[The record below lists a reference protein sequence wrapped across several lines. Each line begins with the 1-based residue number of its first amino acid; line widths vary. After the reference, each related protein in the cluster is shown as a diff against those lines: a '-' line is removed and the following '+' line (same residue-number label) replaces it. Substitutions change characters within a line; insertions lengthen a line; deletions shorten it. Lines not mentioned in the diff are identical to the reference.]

1 LFAATSN
8 IELPRLERGG
18 CLYQKLDLP
27 EALSRDEQLKARS
40 PSLLNVLTEIPRTL
54 LDMGALCLSS
64 PLLASMPRGDGHPVM
79 VLPGFM
85 AGDQSTAL
93 LRGYLKQ
100 LGYAPMGWELGR
112 NSGRFEII
120 HHILIERFL
129 EAVDSCD
136 DKITLIGQ
144 SLGGVYARELARF
157 FPDKVRQVI
166 TLGSPFGV
174 LNGTAANPLV
184 RRLFEIQSGLS
195 IEKMRE
201 AIYEMD
207 PHKTPPVPL
216 TAIYSKGDGVV
227 NWRVCKEA
235 FEDFETDNIE
245 VYGAHCGMG
254 FNAAIY
260 YIIADRLAQ
269 PRNDWKKFERCKLG
283 KSGSALLNGVEP
295 GHESATVR

>member
-1 LFAATSN
+1 M
-8 IELPRLERGG
+8 
-18 CLYQKLDLP
+18 YQKLDLP
-27 EALSRDEQLKARS
+27 AKLSSNENLKSRP
-40 PSLLNVLTEIPRTL
+40 PSLLNALTEIPRTL
-54 LDMGALCLSS
+54 LDIGALCLSA
-64 PLLASMPRGDGHPVM
+64 PFLASMPRGDGHPVM

-85 AGDQSTAL
+85 ASDQSTAV

-100 LGYAPMGWELGR
+100 LGYDSMGWELGQ

-120 HHILIERFL
+120 HHILIARFL
-129 EAVDSCD
+129 EAVEECG

-144 SLGGVYARELARF
+144 SLGGVYARELARL

-174 LNGTAANPLV
+174 VNGTAANPLV
-184 RRLFEIQSGLS
+184 RSLFEIQSGLS
-195 IEKMRE
+195 IEEMRE
-201 AIYEMD
+201 AIFEMD

-216 TAIYSKGDGVV
+216 TAIFSKGDGVV
-227 NWRVCKEA
+227 NWRVCREA

-245 VYGAHCGMG
+245 VFGAHCGMG

-269 PRNDWKKFERCKLG
+269 PRDDWKKFERCKLE
-283 KSGSALLNGVEP
+283 KSSTALLGGVEP
-295 GHESATVR
+295 GRESATVR

>member
-1 LFAATSN
+1 MYEN
-8 IELPRLERGG
+8 
-18 CLYQKLDLP
+18 LDLP
-27 EALSRDEQLKARS
+27 EKLSSNERLKARP
-40 PSLLNVLTEIPRTL
+40 PSLLNALTEFPRTL
-54 LDMGALCLSS
+54 IDMGALCLSM

-85 AGDQSTAL
+85 ASDQSTAF
-93 LRGYLKQ
+93 LRRYLKQ
-100 LGYAPMGWELGR
+100 LGYDPIGWELGR

-120 HHILIERFL
+120 HHILVDRFL
-129 EAVDSCD
+129 EAAEVCG

-144 SLGGVYARELARF
+144 SLGGVYARELARLY
-157 FPDKVRQVI
+157 PDKVRQVI

-174 LNGTAANPLV
+174 VNGTAANPLV
-184 RRLFEIQSGLS
+184 RSLFEIQSGRS
-195 IEKMRE
+195 IEEMRE
-201 AIYEMD
+201 AIFEMD

-227 NWRVCKEA
+227 NWRVCREA

-245 VYGAHCGMG
+245 VLGAHCGMG

-269 PRNDWKKFERCKLG
+269 PQDDWQKFERCKLS
-283 KSGSALLNGVEP
+283 KSNSALSNGVESSR
-295 GHESATVR
+295 ESETVR

>member
-1 LFAATSN
+1 M
-8 IELPRLERGG
+8 
-18 CLYQKLDLP
+18 YQKLDLP
-27 EALSRDEQLKARS
+27 AKLSSNENLKSRP
-40 PSLLNVLTEIPRTL
+40 PSLLNALTEIPRTL
-54 LDMGALCLSS
+54 LDMGALCLSA
-64 PLLASMPRGDGHPVM
+64 PFLASMPRGDGHPVM

-85 AGDQSTAL
+85 ASDQSTAL

-100 LGYAPMGWELGR
+100 LGYDSMGWELGR

-120 HHILIERFL
+120 HHILIARFL
-129 EAVDSCD
+129 EAVDDCG

-144 SLGGVYARELARF
+144 SLGGVYARELARL

-174 LNGTAANPLV
+174 VNGTAANPLV
-184 RRLFEIQSGLS
+184 RSLFEIQSGLS
-195 IEKMRE
+195 IEEMRE
-201 AIYEMD
+201 AIFEMD

-227 NWRVCKEA
+227 NWRVCREA
-235 FEDFETDNIE
+235 FEDFETDTVE
-245 VYGAHCGMG
+245 VFGAHCGMG

-269 PRNDWKKFERCKLG
+269 PRDDWKKFERCKLE
-283 KSGSALLNGVEP
+283 KSGTVLLGGVEP
-295 GHESATVR
+295 GRESATVR

>member
-1 LFAATSN
+1 M
-8 IELPRLERGG
+8 
-18 CLYQKLDLP
+18 YQKLDLP
-27 EALSRDEQLKARS
+27 AKLSSNENLKSRP
-40 PSLLNVLTEIPRTL
+40 PSLLNALTEIPRTL
-54 LDMGALCLSS
+54 LDIGALCLSA
-64 PLLASMPRGDGHPVM
+64 PFLASMPRGDGHPVM

-85 AGDQSTAL
+85 ASDQSTAV

-100 LGYAPMGWELGR
+100 LGYDSMGWELGQ

-120 HHILIERFL
+120 HHILIARFL
-129 EAVDSCD
+129 ETVDECG

-144 SLGGVYARELARF
+144 SLGGVYARELARL

-174 LNGTAANPLV
+174 VNGTAANPLV
-184 RRLFEIQSGLS
+184 RSLFEIQSGLS
-195 IEKMRE
+195 IEEMRE
-201 AIYEMD
+201 AIFEMD

-227 NWRVCKEA
+227 NWRVCREA
-235 FEDFETDNIE
+235 FEDFETDNVE
-245 VYGAHCGMG
+245 VFGAHCGMG

-269 PRNDWKKFERCKLG
+269 PRDDWKKFKRCKLE
-283 KSGSALLNGVEP
+283 KSSTVLLGGVEP
-295 GHESATVR
+295 GRESATVR

>member
-1 LFAATSN
+1 M
-8 IELPRLERGG
+8 
-18 CLYQKLDLP
+18 YQKLDLP
-27 EALSRDEQLKARS
+27 AKLSSNENLKSRP
-40 PSLLNVLTEIPRTL
+40 PSLLNALTEIPRTL
-54 LDMGALCLSS
+54 LDIGALCLSA
-64 PLLASMPRGDGHPVM
+64 PFLASMPRGDGHPVM

-85 AGDQSTAL
+85 ASDQSTAL

-100 LGYAPMGWELGR
+100 LGYDSMGWELGQ

-120 HHILIERFL
+120 HHILIARFL
-129 EAVDSCD
+129 EAVDDCG

-144 SLGGVYARELARF
+144 SLGGVYARELARL

-174 LNGTAANPLV
+174 VNGTAANPLV
-184 RRLFEIQSGLS
+184 RSLFEIQSGLS
-195 IEKMRE
+195 IEEMRE
-201 AIYEMD
+201 AIFEMD

-227 NWRVCKEA
+227 NWRVCREA
-235 FEDFETDNIE
+235 FEDFETDNLE
-245 VYGAHCGMG
+245 VFGAHCGMG

-269 PRNDWKKFERCKLG
+269 PRDDWKKFERCKLE
-283 KSGSALLNGVEP
+283 KSGTVLLGGVEP
-295 GHESATVR
+295 GRESATVR

>member
-1 LFAATSN
+1 M
-8 IELPRLERGG
+8 
-18 CLYQKLDLP
+18 YQKLDLP
-27 EALSRDEQLKARS
+27 AKLSSNENLKSRP
-40 PSLLNVLTEIPRTL
+40 PSLLNALTEIPRTL
-54 LDMGALCLSS
+54 LDIGALCLSA
-64 PLLASMPRGDGHPVM
+64 PFLATMPRGDGHPVM

-85 AGDQSTAL
+85 ASDQSTAV

-100 LGYAPMGWELGR
+100 LGYESMGWELGQ

-120 HHILIERFL
+120 HHILIARFL
-129 EAVDSCD
+129 EAVDDCG

-144 SLGGVYARELARF
+144 SLGGVYARELARL

-174 LNGTAANPLV
+174 VNGTAANPLV
-184 RRLFEIQSGLS
+184 RSLFEIQSGLS
-195 IEKMRE
+195 IEEMRE

-216 TAIYSKGDGVV
+216 TAIFSKGDGVV
-227 NWRVCKEA
+227 NWRVCREA
-235 FEDFETDNIE
+235 FEDFETDNVE
-245 VYGAHCGMG
+245 VFGAHCGMG

-269 PRNDWKKFERCKLG
+269 PRDDWKKFKRCKLE
-283 KSGSALLNGVEP
+283 KSSTALLGGVEP
-295 GHESATVR
+295 GRESATVR

>member
-1 LFAATSN
+1 M
-8 IELPRLERGG
+8 
-18 CLYQKLDLP
+18 YQKLDLP
-27 EALSRDEQLKARS
+27 AKLSSNENLKSRP
-40 PSLLNVLTEIPRTL
+40 PSLLNALTEIPRTL
-54 LDMGALCLSS
+54 LDIGALCLSA
-64 PLLASMPRGDGHPVM
+64 PFLASMPRGDCHPVM

-85 AGDQSTAL
+85 ASDQSTAL

-100 LGYAPMGWELGR
+100 LGYDSMGWELGR

-120 HHILIERFL
+120 HHILIARFL
-129 EAVDSCD
+129 EAVDDCG

-144 SLGGVYARELARF
+144 SLGGVYARELARL

-174 LNGTAANPLV
+174 VNGTAANPLV
-184 RRLFEIQSGLS
+184 RSLFEIQSGLS
-195 IEKMRE
+195 IEEMRE
-201 AIYEMD
+201 AIFEMD

-227 NWRVCKEA
+227 NWRVCREA
-235 FEDFETDNIE
+235 FEDFETDNVE
-245 VYGAHCGMG
+245 VFGAHCGMG

-269 PRNDWKKFERCKLG
+269 PRDDWKKFERCKLE
-283 KSGSALLNGVEP
+283 KSRTVLLGGVEP
-295 GHESATVR
+295 GRESATVR